1 MAAEMS
7 KQGNDTYILP
17 LSIEKETSENSGAT
31 KFKEEKTEV
40 ENSTEQNVEESNSG
54 GLIPESVDQSPVMN
68 LEDNRKREDK
78 STREVSGP

>member
-1 MAAEMS
+1 MS
-7 KQGNDTYILP
+7 KQGNDTYISP
-17 LSIEKETSENSGAT
+17 VSIEKETSENSDGT

-40 ENSTEQNVEESNSG
+40 ENSTEQNVKESNSG

-78 STREVSGP
+78 STREVSAP